1 MAVIAMA
8 VLGTVSMTVM
18 QARKRTARTT
28 METSI
33 IAMAMTAVTELAKTK
48 GNVDAASVAVVGR
61 MGVPPKSKVYNRQI

>member
-1 MAVIAMA
+1 
-8 VLGTVSMTVM
+8 
-18 QARKRTARTT
+18 